1 MSGRV
6 FIVQRPAYKDR
17 ATGEWVLKYDLTP
30 AEEHGE
36 LVDIMPVGPSFWDIN
51 SIVAQAERVLAD
63 YNPDV
68 DHILAMGD
76 PVAIAAASLVAGKSG
91 GVSVLKWDKKAQRY
105 QPFFVQ
111 V

>member
-1 MSGRV
+1 MNRV

-17 ATGEWVLKYDLTP
+17 ATGEWVLKYDLSP
-30 AEEHGE
+30 AAEHGE

-51 SIVAQAERVLAD
+51 SIVAQAERVLEGYDAR
-63 YNPDV
+63 Y

-76 PVAIAAASLVAGKSG
+76 PVAIAATALVAGRSG
-91 GVSVLKWDKKAQRY
+91 SISVLKWDKKTQRY
-105 QPFFVQ
+105 QAFFVQ